1 MLIDGNHRP
10 ISNYGY
16 QAVHQSAMHF
26 LVLATDYD
34 GTLAHD
40 GVVDDNSIAA
50 LERLR
55 NSGRRIVLVT
65 GRHLPDLCKI
75 FPRLELFDR
84 VIVENGGVL
93 YRPQTHEEKP
103 LCPPPNEHFLSLLRD
118 RNIPFSVGK
127 TIVATWQPHDAAVLG
142 AIRDLG
148 LDLQVIFN
156 KGSVMVLPSGVN
168 KGTGLQA
175 ALDELEVSY
184 HNVVSV
190 GDAENDLSFMRLSA
204 CSVAVANA
212 LPSLKE
218 HADIV
223 TQKPRGEGVT
233 ELVDH
238 LITDDLA
245 VFDGKLSRHSISLG
259 DRIREKTPTN
269 GHEEDRQLLTS
280 PRGAS
285 ILIAGPSASGKSTAV
300 AGILEEL
307 VQHGYQFCL
316 IDPEGDYDGFTEA
329 LSFGSAKE
337 PPDTKSIFRAME
349 FPKQSVVI
357 NLLGVKMDDRAGS
370 FASLLPRIIDFRARS
385 ARPHWLIIDEA
396 HHLLPSQWTPAN
408 AMVPQLLES
417 TIFITVH
424 PEHVAKAALQ
434 SIDIVMAIG
443 KTPAQ
448 TFRSFAEVLGIK
460 PPSRKVAEL
469 NQGEALVW
477 LPKHGEDLIRVKAPR
492 GTRERLR
499 HMRQYAEGELSP
511 DQSFYF
517 RGPESKLNLR
527 AQNLKTFLQLAEGVD
542 DDTWMFHLR
551 NGDYSTWFET
561 IVKDDEL
568 KRQAA
573 EIERDHNLSAQE
585 SRDRIKQAVEAR
597 YTAPA

>member
-1 MLIDGNHRP
+1 
-10 ISNYGY
+10 
-16 QAVHQSAMHF
+16 MHF

-40 GVVDDNSIAA
+40 GLVSDKTIAA

-75 FPRLELFDR
+75 FPRLALFDR

-93 YRPQTHEEKP
+93 YRPETREEKP
-103 LCPPPNEHFLSLLRD
+103 LCPPPNEPFVKLLRQ
-118 RNIPFSVGK
+118 RNIPFSVGR
-127 TIVATWQPHDAAVLG
+127 TIVATWQPHDADVLG

-168 KGTGLQA
+168 KGTGLHA
-175 ALDELEVSY
+175 ALNELGVSY

-212 LPSLKE
+212 LASLKE
-218 HADIV
+218 HADVVIA
-223 TQKPRGEGVT
+223 KPRGEGVT
-233 ELVDH
+233 ELIEE
-238 LITDDLA
+238 LIKDDFA
-245 VFDGKLSRHSISLG
+245 RCDRKLSRHSISLG
-259 DRIREKTPTN
+259 QRVAESPAPDN
-269 GHEEDRQLLTS
+269 GHEEGKQLLVS

-316 IDPEGDYDGFTEA
+316 IDPEGDYDGFTDA

-337 PPDTKSIFRAME
+337 PPDSKAVFRALE
-349 FPKQSVVI
+349 FPKQSVVV
-357 NLLGVKMDDRAGS
+357 NLLGVKMDDRAGT
-370 FASLLPRIIDFRARS
+370 FAGLLPHIIDLRARS
-385 ARPHWLIIDEA
+385 ARPHWLVIDEA
-396 HHLLPSQWTPAN
+396 HHLLPSSWTPAN
-408 AMVPQLLES
+408 ATVPQLLES
-417 TIFITVH
+417 TILITVH

-434 SIDIVMAIG
+434 SIDTVMAIG
-443 KTPAQ
+443 KTPEKI
-448 TFRSFAEVLGIK
+448 FRAFAEAIEIK
-460 PPSRKVAEL
+460 LPSPEGFEL
-469 NQGEALVW
+469 EQGEALVW
-477 LPKHGEDLIRVKAPR
+477 FPQRREAVVRVKAPR
-492 GTRERLR
+492 SMRERLR

-551 NGDYSTWFET
+551 KGDYSAWFET
-561 IVKDDEL
+561 MIKDNEL
-568 KRQAA
+568 KRQTA
-573 EIERDHNLSAQE
+573 EIEHDQNVSAHE
-585 SRDRIKQAVEAR
+585 SRERIKQAVEAR